1 MCSRKDGQLFNILSE
16 YYNTDFYFPT
26 NLGRSGIKEKSKSYF
41 FTKYQSFCSYSCTQ
55 QFCFYS
61 SFKHHLVAY
70 YCFQLAQHW
79 YCSKLSGFFLQ
90 ETQHNLTVNLT
101 TLRVWCYA
109 CTKEVFLE
117 RKLGPQA
124 QLPSTAKPNSPVQS
138 PSQVR
143 THVLVVVVI
152 IFYIMQKELVFA
164 EVNTFC

>member
-79 YCSKLSGFFLQ
+79 YCSKLSGFFFAGDTAQLDCESYHLESVVLRLHQ
-90 ETQHNLTVNLT
+90 RGFPGKETGSPSTAAQH
-101 TLRVWCYA
+101 C
-109 CTKEVFLE
+109 
-117 RKLGPQA
+117 QA
-124 QLPSTAKPNSPVQS
+124 QLSSTEPRPGQNSCSSCSSNYFLHNAKGTS
-138 PSQVR
+138 
-143 THVLVVVVI
+143 I
-152 IFYIMQKELVFA
+152 
-164 EVNTFC
+164 C